1 MDFLPKNIIDY
12 SENHTSPESNLL
24 AKLNRE
30 THAKILQARMLS
42 GHLQGRVL
50 TMFSHMI
57 RPDRILEIG
66 CGSGWVRAALEERG
80 FRNYTGMDLF
90 PPADIGGDI
99 NSWRNLGLE
108 PYSFD
113 VSVAFEVVEHVN

>member
-1 MDFLPKNIIDY
+1 MRTKRPVQGWAQK
-12 SENHTSPESNLL
+12 
-24 AKLNRE
+24 K
-30 THAKILQARMLS
+30 RMEYFASALR
-42 GHLQGRVL
+42 QE
-50 TMFSHMI
+50 
-57 RPDRILEIG
+57 DRILEIG